1 MFNIA
6 CREDLSLTEIRKMY
20 DRASVTDYNAWE
32 ALGNQGWG
40 WDGLLPYF
48 KKGTEYIPPPAA
60 LVKEYSV
67 TWDPEA

>member
-1 MFNIA
+1 LRFSDG
-6 CREDLSLTEIRKMY
+6 RHSGVGGGERGS
-20 DRASVTDYNAWE
+20 SVTDYNAWE

-40 WDGLLPYF
+40 WEGLFPYF

-60 LVKEYSV
+60 LVKEYGI